1 MRDNPFTLNEFETN
15 IITLSLGKKYLYNI
29 AHSFL
34 KGYEDIDDC
43 YREIDYFV
51 NGIADKKKINKFVL
65 PRGLYAFIHSKRL
78 NELIEE
84 LWLDDEEFSYTY
96 LFYHAKNVYKQF
108 IQDRKNAN
116 VHLWLRFEPKEP
128 DKYNRL
134 DDTLPNYD
142 SIMCKFYLHNYRKY
156 TSITN
161 SSADGW
167 TCHLCMFYLLI
178 IGNLYRILRSYLTNI
193 DDFITKC
200 MLELNPIITGF
211 TATLDFNIKHA
222 KALSIIHEL
231 MQLHSKGNYLQI
243 HANKPKNSVEFVY
256 TTLGSTFHSAL
267 NDSEKSTYRGDNS
280 GNRLIKLKVTG
291 QGKIITMR
299 IDIIGLGVL
308 EDITGEAVQKSF
320 YSCIT
325 EEITMEYIGYK
336 VLKYMLSH
344 TQEHKITLN
353 KAKTKATKH
362 YLSNLQHTRNLFN
375 KEDVIDSYSRHL
387 LYNNVFNNLNPETK
401 LSLAE
406 KLKNKFT
413 LQKQSVDYIIIAIE
427 LAKYDNETISQKIK
441 TLGSKQ
447 QAQIRKMVK
456 YVQELSTEPKQP
468 VLNSIYKTV
477 SYKD

>member
-1 MRDNPFTLNEFETN
+1 MRDNSFTLKEFETN
-15 IITLSLGKKYLYNI
+15 IITLSLGKEYLYNI

-34 KGYEDIDDC
+34 KGFNDTNDC

-51 NGIADKKKINKFVL
+51 NSIADKNKINKFVL
-65 PRGLYAFIHSKRL
+65 SRELYSFIHSKRL
-78 NELIEE
+78 NELIKD
-84 LWLDDEEFSYTY
+84 LWLDDEEFSYSY

-108 IQDRKNAN
+108 IQDRKKAK
-116 VHLWLRFEPKEP
+116 VHLWLKFEPKEP

-156 TSITN
+156 TSDTN
-161 SSADGW
+161 TSADGW
-167 TCHLCMFYLLI
+167 TYQLCMFYLLV
-178 IGNLYRILRSYLTNI
+178 IGNLYRILRPYLTSVE
-193 DDFITKC
+193 DFITRC

-211 TATLDFNIKHA
+211 TSTLDFNTKEI
-222 KALSIIHEL
+222 KALKIIYEL

-243 HANKPKNSVEFVY
+243 HKNKHLNSIEFVY

-267 NDSEKSTYRGDNS
+267 NDSEKSTYRGDNN
-280 GNRLIKLKVTG
+280 GNRLVKLKVAG
-291 QGKIITMR
+291 QDNILTMR
-299 IDIIGLGVL
+299 IDIVGLGVL

-344 TQEHKITLN
+344 TKEHETILN
-353 KAKTKATKH
+353 KAKTKTAKY
-362 YLSNLQHTRNLFN
+362 YLSNLQHTHNLFN

-387 LYNNVFNNLNPETK
+387 LYNNVFTNLKPETK

-406 KLKNKFT
+406 KLKNKFPI
-413 LQKQSVDYIIIAIE
+413 QKQGVDYIIIAIE
-427 LAKYDNETISQKIK
+427 LAKYDNATISKKIK

-447 QAQIRKMVK
+447 QAQIRKMIK
-456 YVQELSTEPKQP
+456 YAQKLNLEPKQP